1 MREGRQMTEQE
12 LLTNIQ
18 ILQEQAKVFAS
29 NIEML
34 NMYLEDLY
42 RSKTTLEGLKSV
54 NQGDEIL
61 VPIGASSFIR
71 ARIDDT
77 QNVISGIGANV
88 SVDRTVDEAIKNLE
102 ERISLTESKIN
113 QNQENYMKVAGTL
126 EQLSAR
132 ARAVLQE
139 KDLDV

>member
-1 MREGRQMTEQE
+1 MTEENEMSEQE

-34 NMYLEDLY
+34 SMYLEELH
-42 RSKTTLEGLKSV
+42 RSKTTLEGLDQIKK
-54 NQGDEIL
+54 GDEIL

-77 QNVISGIGANV
+77 ENVISGIGADV
-88 SVDRTVDEAIKNLE
+88 SVDRTVEEAIKNLE
-102 ERISLTESKIN
+102 ERISLTESKVS
-113 QNQENYMKVAGTL
+113 QNRENYTKVATTL

-132 ARAVLQE
+132 ARKALQE
-139 KDLDV
+139 KGQNV

>member
-1 MREGRQMTEQE
+1 MTEESQMTEQE

-34 NMYLEDLY
+34 NMYLEELH
-42 RSKTTLEGLKSV
+42 RSKVTLEGLEHVKK
-54 NQGDEIL
+54 GDEIL
-61 VPIGASSFIR
+61 VPIGATSFIH
-71 ARIDDT
+71 ARIEDT
-77 QNVISGIGANV
+77 ENVISGIGANV
-88 SVDRTVDEAIKNLE
+88 SVDRTVQEAIKNLE

-113 QNQENYMKVAGTL
+113 QNQENYTKVASTL

-132 ARAVLQE
+132 VRAAYQE
-139 KDLDV
+139 KD

>member
-1 MREGRQMTEQE
+1 MTEEKEMTEQE

-34 NMYLEDLY
+34 NMYLEELH
-42 RSKTTLEGLKSV
+42 RSKATLEGLDQVKK
-54 NQGDEIL
+54 GDEIL

-77 QNVISGIGANV
+77 ENVISGIGADV
-88 SVDRTVDEAIKNLE
+88 SVDRTVEEAIQNLE

-113 QNQENYMKVAGTL
+113 QNRENYTKVATTL
-126 EQLSAR
+126 EQLSTR
-132 ARAVLQE
+132 ARSALQE
-139 KDLDV
+139 KGQNV

>member
-54 NQGDEIL
+54 SQGDEIL

>member
-1 MREGRQMTEQE
+1 MREGSQMTEQE
-12 LLTNIQ
+12 LLANIQ

-34 NMYLEDLY
+34 NVYLEDLY
-42 RSKTTLEGLKSV
+42 RSKTTLEGLDHLNK
-54 NQGDEIL
+54 GDEIL

-71 ARIDDT
+71 AKIDDT
-77 QNVISGIGANV
+77 ENIISGIGANV
-88 SVDRTVDEAIKNLE
+88 SVDRTVEEAIKNLE

-126 EQLSAR
+126 EQLGAR

-139 KDLDV
+139 KGQDV